1 MGNPLICPAMTNGDE
16 EIFCKGEGCAWY
28 CSEMEMC
35 SVLAIPSQLQTL
47 VEHFSEEPPQTG
59 F

>member
-1 MGNPLICPAMTNGDE
+1 MSDSLMCPAMSSGSEKVFCRGE
-16 EIFCKGEGCAWY
+16 ECAWY

-35 SVLAIPSQLQTL
+35 SVLAIPSQLQAL

>member
-1 MGNPLICPAMTNGDE
+1 MSDSLMCPAMSSRSEKVFCRGE
-16 EIFCKGEGCAWY
+16 ECAWY

-35 SVLAIPSQLQTL
+35 SVLAITSQLQAL